1 MALFGTDGIRGLAN
15 GSVLTAETALAAA
28 VAAAHIL
35 VESSSNAGQRTSSNG
50 EAASGSRPVAIVGQD
65 SRASGEFLEAAVIA
79 GLASAGVDVYR
90 VGVLPTPA
98 VAHLVAA
105 TGADL
110 GIMISA
116 SHNPMPDNGIKLFAR
131 GGGKL
136 DDAIEAAIEKRMGEP
151 WERPTGREVGRIV
164 NDENAATAYIQH
176 LLSSVSTPLQGLKI
190 VVDCA
195 NGASSLVAP
204 LVYEKAGAT
213 VVAIHHSPDGWN
225 INDGCGSTHLEDLQA
240 AVVREGAD
248 FGIAHDGDSDRCL
261 AVDHT
266 GAVVDGDQIM
276 TILANG
282 FKSRG
287 KLKDDTIVAT
297 VMSNLGFFHA
307 MNAAGINVITTA
319 VGDRYVLE
327 QMLEGDYSLGG
338 EQSGHLII
346 RDHAG
351 TGDGILTAL
360 ALAQEVVRTK
370 KTLSELASAM
380 QRFPQVL
387 INVSGVAKDK
397 LPDSLLVAAAV
408 KDAQQRLGDDGRVLL
423 RASGTESLIR
433 VMVEA
438 ASDSLAQEIAATLAA
453 VVKAELGI

>member
-1 MALFGTDGIRGLAN
+1 MTLFGTDGIRGLAN
-15 GSVLTAETALAAA
+15 GSVLTAEIALSAA

-35 VESSSNAGQRTSSNG
+35 VESSSNAGR
-50 EAASGSRPVAIVGQD
+50 RPTAIVGQD
-65 SRASGEFLEAAVIA
+65 SRASGEFLEAAVVA

-98 VAHLVAA
+98 IAHLVGAR
-105 TGADL
+105 GADL
-110 GIMISA
+110 GVMISA

-151 WERPTGREVGRIV
+151 WERPTGHSVGRV
-164 NDENAATAYIQH
+164 FGDANASAEYIAH
-176 LLSSVSTPLQGLKI
+176 LLASVSTPLTGLKI

-195 NGASSLVAP
+195 NGASSYVAP
-204 LVYEKAGAT
+204 TIYKEAGAQ
-213 VVAIHHSPDGWN
+213 VIAIHHAPDGWN
-225 INDGCGSTHLEDLQA
+225 INENCGSTHLADLQA

-261 AVDHT
+261 AVDAS
-266 GAVVDGDQIM
+266 GAVIDGDQIM

-282 FKSRG
+282 FKARG
-287 KLKDDTIVAT
+287 KLKGETIVAT

-307 MNAAGINVITTA
+307 MKNSGINVVTAA

-327 QMLEGDYSLGG
+327 KMLEADYSLGG

-346 RDHAG
+346 REHAN

-360 ALAQEVVRTK
+360 ALAQEVVSSK
-370 KTLSELASAM
+370 KSLAELASAM

-397 LPDSLLVAAAV
+397 LAQSTVVTAAVAAAEE
-408 KDAQQRLGDDGRVLL
+408 QLGDAGRVLL

-438 ASDSLAQEIAATLAA
+438 ASDSLAQEIAQSLAA
-453 VVKAELGI
+453 VVKAELGN

>member
-35 VESSSNAGQRTSSNG
+35 VESSSKNL
-50 EAASGSRPVAIVGQD
+50 RPVAIVGQD

-98 VAHLVAA
+98 IAHLVAA
-105 TGADL
+105 RGADL
-110 GIMISA
+110 GVMISA
-116 SHNPMPDNGIKLFAR
+116 SHNAMPDNGIKLFAR

-151 WERPTGREVGRIV
+151 WDRPTGRGVGRV
-164 NDENAATAYIQH
+164 FNDEKASAQYVEH
-176 LLSSVSTPLQGLKI
+176 LLASVSTPLKGLKI

-195 NGASSLVAP
+195 NGAASYVAP
-204 LVYEKAGAT
+204 LVYQKAGAT
-213 VVAIHHSPDGWN
+213 VVAIHNSPDGWN
-225 INDGCGSTHLEDLQA
+225 INENCGSTHLENLQA
-240 AVVREGAD
+240 AVIREGAD

-261 AVDHT
+261 AVDNT
-266 GAVVDGDQIM
+266 GTVVDGDAIM
-276 TILANG
+276 AILAIG
-282 FKSRG
+282 FKARG
-287 KLKDDTIVAT
+287 GLKANTIVGT
-297 VMSNLGFFHA
+297 VMSNLGFMHA
-307 MNAAGINVITTA
+307 MKKADINVETTA

-327 QMLEGDYSLGG
+327 RMLEKSYSLGG

-346 RDHAG
+346 RAHAN

-360 ALAQEVVRTK
+360 ALGQEIASSGK
-370 KTLSELASAM
+370 SLAELASVM

-387 INVSGVAKDK
+387 INVSGVAKEK
-397 LPDSLLVAAAV
+397 LPTSTLIAEAVA
-408 KDAQQRLGDDGRVLL
+408 DAERRLGDEGRVLL
-423 RASGTESLIR
+423 RASGTEPLVR

-438 ASDSLAQEIAATLAA
+438 SSDSLAQDVAGSLAA
-453 VVKAELGI
+453 VVKAELEI

>member
-1 MALFGTDGIRGLAN
+1 VALFGTDGIRGLAN
-15 GSVLTAETALAAA
+15 GSVLTAETALSAA

-35 VESSSNAGQRTSSNG
+35 VESSSNKGR
-50 EAASGSRPVAIVGQD
+50 RPRAIVGQD

-110 GIMISA
+110 GVMISA

-151 WERPTGREVGRIV
+151 WERPTGRAVGRIV
-164 NDENAATAYIQH
+164 NDERAAAAYIEH
-176 LLSSVSTPLQGLKI
+176 LLASVSTPLNGLKI

-195 NGASSLVAP
+195 NGAASLVAP
-204 LVYEKAGAT
+204 TVYEKAGAT

-261 AVDHT
+261 AVD
-266 GAVVDGDQIM
+266 GSGEIIDGDQIM
-276 TILANG
+276 TILARG
-282 FKSRG
+282 FKDRG

-307 MNAAGINVITTA
+307 MKSSGINVLTTA

-327 QMLEGDYSLGG
+327 QMLAGDYSLGG

-346 RDHAG
+346 REHAG

-360 ALAQEVVRTK
+360 ALAQEVVSSGK
-370 KTLSELASAM
+370 SLAELASAM

-387 INVSGVAKDK
+387 INVAGVAKEK
-397 LPDSLLVAAAV
+397 LAQSTAIADAVAAAE
-408 KDAQQRLGDDGRVLL
+408 KTLGEDGRVLL

-438 ASDSLAQEIAATLAA
+438 ASDNLAQEIASSLAA

>member
-35 VESSSNAGQRTSSNG
+35 VESSSKNL
-50 EAASGSRPVAIVGQD
+50 RPVAIVGQD

-98 VAHLVAA
+98 IAHLVAA
-105 TGADL
+105 RGADL
-110 GIMISA
+110 GVMISA
-116 SHNPMPDNGIKLFAR
+116 SHNAMPDNGIKLFAR

-151 WERPTGREVGRIV
+151 WERPTGRGVGRV
-164 NDENAATAYIQH
+164 FNDEKAFAQYVEH
-176 LLSSVSTPLQGLKI
+176 LLASVSTPLKGLKI

-195 NGASSLVAP
+195 NGAASYVAP
-204 LVYEKAGAT
+204 QVYQKAGAI
-213 VVAIHHSPDGWN
+213 VVAIHNSPDGWN
-225 INDGCGSTHLEDLQA
+225 INENCGSTHLENLQA
-240 AVVREGAD
+240 AVIREGAD

-261 AVDHT
+261 AVDNK
-266 GAVVDGDQIM
+266 GAVVDGDAIM
-276 TILANG
+276 AILAIG
-282 FKSRG
+282 FKARG
-287 KLKDDTIVAT
+287 GLKANTIVGT
-297 VMSNLGFFHA
+297 VMSNLGFMHA
-307 MNAAGINVITTA
+307 MKKADINVETTA

-327 QMLEGDYSLGG
+327 RMLEKDYSLGG

-346 RDHAG
+346 RAHAN

-360 ALAQEVVRTK
+360 ALGQEIASSGK
-370 KTLSELASAM
+370 SLAELASVM

-387 INVSGVAKDK
+387 INVSGVAKEK
-397 LPDSLLVAAAV
+397 LPTSTLIAEAVA
-408 KDAQQRLGDDGRVLL
+408 DAERRLGDEGRVLL
-423 RASGTESLIR
+423 RASGTEPLVR

-438 ASDSLAQEIAATLAA
+438 SSDSLAQDVASSLAA
-453 VVKAELGI
+453 VVKAELEI

>member
-15 GSVLTAETALAAA
+15 GSVLTAETALSAA

-35 VESSSNAGQRTSSNG
+35 VESSSNAGR
-50 EAASGSRPVAIVGQD
+50 RPTAIVGQD
-65 SRASGEFLEAAVIA
+65 SRASGEFLEAAVVA

-98 VAHLVAA
+98 IAHLVGAR
-105 TGADL
+105 GADL
-110 GIMISA
+110 GVMISA

-151 WERPTGREVGRIV
+151 WERPTGRAVGRIY
-164 NDENAATAYIQH
+164 NDLNAAAAYSEH
-176 LLSSVSTPLQGLKI
+176 LLQSVTTPLKGLKI
-190 VVDCA
+190 VLDCA

-204 LVYEKAGAT
+204 AIYEKAGAT
-213 VVAIHHSPDGWN
+213 VVAIHHTPDGWN

-240 AVVREGAD
+240 AVIREKAD
-248 FGIAHDGDSDRCL
+248 FGIAHDGDADRCL
-261 AVDHT
+261 AVDGT

-276 TILANG
+276 TILSIG
-282 FKSRG
+282 FKERG
-287 KLKDDTIVAT
+287 KLKAETIVAT

-307 MNAAGINVITTA
+307 MKAADINVITTA

-327 QMLEGDYSLGG
+327 KMLEGDFSLGG

-346 RDHAG
+346 REHAG

-360 ALAQEVVRTK
+360 ALAQEVVRTGK
-370 KTLSELASAM
+370 SLAELAALM
-380 QRFPQVL
+380 PRFPQVL
-387 INVSGVAKDK
+387 INVSGVAKD
-397 LPDSLLVAAAV
+397 
-408 KDAQQRLGDDGRVLL
+408 
-423 RASGTESLIR
+423 
-433 VMVEA
+433 
-438 ASDSLAQEIAATLAA
+438 
-453 VVKAELGI
+453 